1 MFRRKSSD
9 TEVSAPAPEPASAP
23 SPQGKGAPTP
33 TRKEAEAAR
42 KARLSGSTGD
52 PKADRKAAR
61 ERERQ
66 ARYEAR
72 LALQSGDERRLP
84 ARDAGP
90 VRSYVRD
97 FVDGRIS
104 AGELFI
110 PVALVVLV
118 AGFIRI
124 PWVQVVLL
132 YAWLAML
139 IGVVLDSVFLWYRLR
154 KNLPERFPDQSTKG
168 ALSYGIL
175 RSLQIRKLRLPPPK
189 VRYNGEPVKPKAA
202 KQK

>member
-1 MFRRKSSD
+1 VFRRKSSD
-9 TEVSAPAPEPASAP
+9 TEVPAPATETSSAV
-23 SPQGKGAPTP
+23 QGKGAPTP

-42 KARLSGSTGD
+42 KARLGGTTGD
-52 PKADRKAAR
+52 PKADKKAAR
-61 ERERQ
+61 EADRK

-72 LALQSGDERRLP
+72 LALQAGDERRLP

-90 VRSYVRD
+90 VKAYVRD

-124 PWVQVVLL
+124 QWVQVILLWAWSAMLLGVILEGRGNLGQVRRLRGRRDRLDLTRAHVEKRRLGRFRANVLL
-132 YAWLAML
+132 
-139 IGVVLDSVFLWYRLR
+139 
-154 KNLPERFPDQSTKG
+154 
-168 ALSYGIL
+168 
-175 RSLQIRKLRLPPPK
+175 
-189 VRYNGEPVKPKAA
+189 
-202 KQK
+202 

>member
-1 MFRRKSSD
+1 VFRRKSPD
-9 TEVSAPAPEPASAP
+9 TEVSAPATETAP
-23 SPQGKGAPTP
+23 SAQGKGAPTP

-42 KARLSGSTGD
+42 KARLSGTTGD
-52 PKADRKAAR
+52 PKADKKAAR
-61 ERERQ
+61 EADRA

-72 LALQSGDERRLP
+72 LALQAGDERRLP

-90 VRSYVRD
+90 VKSYVRD

-118 AGFIRI
+118 AGFVRI
-124 PWVQVVLL
+124 QWVQVVLL
-132 YAWLAML
+132 WAWSAML
-139 IGVVLDSVFLWYRLR
+139 LGVVLDSLFLWFRLR
-154 KNLPERFPDQSTKG
+154 KTLPERFPDESRRG

-189 VRYNGEPVKPKAA
+189 VRYNGQPVVPKAKKA
-202 KQK
+202 PKA

>member
-9 TEVSAPAPEPASAP
+9 TEVPAPATETSSAV
-23 SPQGKGAPTP
+23 QGKGAPTP

-42 KARLSGSTGD
+42 KARLGGTTGD
-52 PKADRKAAR
+52 PKADKKAAR
-61 ERERQ
+61 EADRK

-72 LALQSGDERRLP
+72 LALQAGDERRLP

-90 VRSYVRD
+90 VKAYVRD

-124 PWVQVVLL
+124 QWVQVILL
-132 YAWLAML
+132 WAWSAML
-139 IGVVLDSVFLWYRLR
+139 LGVILDSFYLWFRLR
-154 KNLPERFPDQSTKG
+154 KNLPEKFPDESRKG

-175 RSLQIRKLRLPPPK
+175 RSLQIRRLRLPPPK
-189 VRYNGEPVKPKAA
+189 VRYNGQPVVPKVK

>member
-9 TEVSAPAPEPASAP
+9 TEVSAPAPETTASA
-23 SPQGKGAPTP
+23 QGKGAPTP

-42 KARLSGSTGD
+42 KARLSGTTGD

-61 ERERQ
+61 EADRK

-72 LALQSGDERRLP
+72 LALQAGDERRLP

-90 VRSYVRD
+90 VKAYVRD

-124 PWVQVVLL
+124 QWVQVVLL
-132 YAWLAML
+132 YAWSAML
-139 IGVVLDSVFLWYRLR
+139 LGVVLDSVFLWYRLR
-154 KNLPERFPDQSTKG
+154 KTLPERFPDESRRG

-189 VRYNGEPVKPKAA
+189 VRWNGQPVAPKAA
-202 KQK
+202 KNKS

>member
-1 MFRRKSSD
+1 MFRRKSPD
-9 TEVSAPAPEPASAP
+9 AEVSAPAPETAAAA
-23 SPQGKGAPTP
+23 QGKGAPTP
-33 TRKEAEAAR
+33 TRKDAEAAR
-42 KARLSGSTGD
+42 KARLAGTTGN
-52 PKADRKAAR
+52 PKADKKAAR
-61 ERERQ
+61 EADRQ

-72 LALQSGDERRLP
+72 LALQSGDERKLP
-84 ARDAGP
+84 ARDSGP

-124 PWVQVVLL
+124 QWVQVILL
-132 YAWLAML
+132 WAWSAML
-139 IGVVLDSVFLWYRLR
+139 LGVILDSFYLWYRLR
-154 KNLPERFPDQSTKG
+154 KTLPERFPDESRRGT
-168 ALSYGIL
+168 LSYGIL

-189 VRYNGEPVKPKAA
+189 VRFNGQPVVPKTK
-202 KQK
+202 KQ

>member
-9 TEVSAPAPEPASAP
+9 TEVSAPAPETAASA
-23 SPQGKGAPTP
+23 QGKGAPTP

-42 KARLSGSTGD
+42 KAGLAGTTGD
-52 PKADRKAAR
+52 PKTDRKAAR
-61 ERERQ
+61 EADRK

-72 LALQSGDERRLP
+72 LALQAGDERRLP

-90 VRSYVRD
+90 VKAYVRD

-118 AGFIRI
+118 ARLRPRPGGPDR
-124 PWVQVVLL
+124 PALGVVCVLL
-132 YAWLAML
+132 
-139 IGVVLDSVFLWYRLR
+139 GVVLDSLFIWYRLR
-154 KNLPERFPDQSTKG
+154 KTLPERFPDDSRRG

-189 VRYNGEPVKPKAA
+189 VRFNGQPVVPKAK